1 MFSSSLTSWRTATTN
16 CLLTVPAPPSVCRRR
31 TWPPFGRLPK
41 RLAAAPFGGV
51 AGLPRAMAAAA
62 LASAAARWGVL
73 GEASKPGRG
82 RTSPSKSRAA
92 EPGGP

>member
-1 MFSSSLTSWRTATTN
+1 M
-16 CLLTVPAPPSVCRRR
+16 LTVPAPPRVCRRR
-31 TWPPFGRLPK
+31 TCPPFGGVPK
-41 RLAAAPFGGV
+41 RLAAAPV
-51 AGLPRAMAAAA
+51 LPDGFARATAAAA

-82 RTSPSKSRAA
+82 KTSPSTSRAA